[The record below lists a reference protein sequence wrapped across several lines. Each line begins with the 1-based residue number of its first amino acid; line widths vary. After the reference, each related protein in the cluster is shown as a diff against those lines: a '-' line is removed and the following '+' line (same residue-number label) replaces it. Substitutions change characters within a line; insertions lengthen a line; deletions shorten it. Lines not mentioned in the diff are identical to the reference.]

1 MAGPEGLSRRRAV
14 NMHALLATGVKA
26 DEAPEILG
34 VVIINPEDGA
44 SWPRLARG
52 LSLRGI
58 MQIHLAHSERSIGRA
73 AWGSTRATGGFVFA
87 RRAPWLHAYP

>member
-34 VVIINPEDGA
+34 VVITNPKMA
-44 SWPRLARG
+44 
-52 LSLRGI
+52 LRG
-58 MQIHLAHSERSIGRA
+58 QGSRA
-73 AWGSTRATGGFVFA
+73 AFPSAASCKST
-87 RRAPWLHAYP
+87 WLTPNDR